1 MELAFEDPASV
12 EVLYSIVSSKS
23 FKSQV
28 LESFEMSLPGET
40 PETAD
45 AVVAWLCSW

>member
-1 MELAFEDPASV
+1 M
-12 EVLYSIVSSKS
+12 
-23 FKSQV
+23 

-45 AVVAWLCSW
+45 AVVAWLCSPVGGFSGGL